1 MDKRYLLT
9 DGNVL
14 HVAAVDEGG
23 KVLTSEGDNIDD
35 TTGYRLLH
43 LGEEDD
49 TMERCGRCFPVVFAD
64 GDTGNETE
72 SD

>member
-14 HVAAVDEGG
+14 HVAGITESGRRLTDEGCQ
-23 KVLTSEGDNIDD
+23 IDD

-64 GDTGNETE
+64 GDTGDETE